1 MSPAKNVQQV
11 TFSNVFHSLERPLVQ
26 ALVGALWQG
35 RLFLHIR
42 CWTTSSF
49 LLMPDIFLAIAQE
62 AIIQK

>member
-42 CWTTSSF
+42 RWTTSSF
-49 LLMPDIFLAIAQE
+49 LLMF
-62 AIIQK
+62 K